1 MRKTAIK
8 LPDELQQALPQ
19 DFESAIAEL
28 ESLVASM
35 ESGGMSLEQSLAAY
49 QRGVALSKVCQQRLA
64 SAEQQVKV
72 LEADMLKQL
81 DDMGAAGDQS

>member
-1 MRKTAIK
+1 MRKTSTK
-8 LPDELQQALPQ
+8 PTDELQDLPQ

-28 ESLVASM
+28 ESLVTSM

-64 SAEQQVKV
+64 AAEQQVKV
-72 LEADMLKQL
+72 LEADMLRQL
-81 DDMGAAGDQS
+81 DDVDAAGDQS

>member
-1 MRKTAIK
+1 MRKTSSK
-8 LPDELQQALPQ
+8 LSDDTQDPPQ

-64 SAEQQVKV
+64 AAEQQVKV
-72 LEADMLKQL
+72 LEADMLRQL
-81 DDMGAAGDQS
+81 DDIDQADDKA

>member
-1 MRKTAIK
+1 MRSHSPKPTAEAQ
-8 LPDELQQALPQ
+8 DLPQ

-28 ESLVASM
+28 ESLVAGM

-49 QRGVALSKVCQQRLA
+49 QRGVALSKICQQRLA
-64 SAEQQVKV
+64 AAEQQVKV

-81 DDMGAAGDQS
+81 DDLDTSGDRG

>member
-8 LPDELQQALPQ
+8 LPDEPQHVPQ

-64 SAEQQVKV
+64 MAEQQVKV
-72 LEADMLKQL
+72 LESDMLKSL
-81 DDMGAAGDQS
+81 DEMDAAGDQS

>member
-1 MRKTAIK
+1 MRKTANK
-8 LPDELQQALPQ
+8 PSDEVQELPQ

-35 ESGGMSLEQSLAAY
+35 ESGGMSLEQSLTAY

-64 SAEQQVKV
+64 AAEQQVRV
-72 LEADMLKQL
+72 LEQDMLKQL
-81 DDMGAAGDQS
+81 DDGQAGSDPS

>member
-49 QRGVALSKVCQQRLA
+49 QRGVALSKVCQQRL
-64 SAEQQVKV
+64 SAAEHQVKV

-81 DDMGAAGDQS
+81 DDMDAAGTQS

>member
-1 MRKTAIK
+1 MRKTSTK
-8 LPDELQQALPQ
+8 PSDELQDLPQ

-28 ESLVASM
+28 ESLVTSM

-64 SAEQQVKV
+64 AAEQQVKV
-72 LEADMLKQL
+72 LEADMLRQL
-81 DDMGAAGDQS
+81 DDVDAAGDQS